1 MGEKT
6 ETKFVQKR
14 KATEKNDEISQ
25 KRKKKKMQGNEKEVP
40 TAEEMRELKN
50 AGRNAHTNLCQMQMA
65 ALLAEVRMK
74 KKQHAQMMEAV
85 EKIKNIFLQLSA
97 EDTEFPLPVDV
108 FQSGSIPLNACVQPT
123 KAADVVL
130 VMPKKHIYN
139 KDYRNHQYLHKR
151 LQYLTAVAGHLKE
164 VAADIKLTYRAGNPF
179 HPILVVNV
187 PVSGSKAL
195 VVIHLHVIP
204 EQGAFKPGRF
214 HLSKNNIRPCW
225 FSSGLKE
232 SSLFAD
238 YGDTLPPTPYYN
250 TSILQDVCFKTNAE
264 YITQQLSDSSSLQ
277 DGLALFKMW
286 LYQRQLDK
294 GFGSFNG
301 FVATMYVCYLLSQ
314 KVLNHSMNSYQVLRH
329 TLTSLSMSTWEDIP
343 MTLCSETGLAGQP
356 SMEEFQQTFDI
367 VFVDVTGF
375 TNICLGMTS
384 SFYKRVRHEAVIAVQ
399 CFSSEFTNTFDLL
412 LMSPIT
418 FVQKFDSIFHM
429 ECNKEVVAAVIKKC
443 QLSQHMLDLG
453 DHVILAVIPT
463 LLQLMTKGLGERV
476 ELVQVQPHSPPEW
489 SVFEDPPT
497 AVTDSILTFGLLLRE
512 AKALNIVDRGPN
524 ASSEEAVKFRQFWG
538 EKSELRRFKDGSSII
553 EAVKWATSTSLKKRR
568 AVCNHIVSYVLHK
581 HADINPK
588 WIHHVGHQVERVL
601 YIPRCVVAIIKRGQ
615 GSTEPEKKK
624 LSTFDFNYGTGEEW
638 HYHLRKSLEELG
650 QMLRTLPNLPLSIN
664 AVSGISP
671 VCRFTEVFPP
681 CPAPPDLTRLSLQSS
696 DPRWVPWYTPSVTVI
711 CKLEGSGK
719 WPEDLEAIC
728 RLKAAYY
735 VKLGQI
741 LAACHQLMVDVS
753 PTHLDVLKDGFVF
766 RLKLGLTREIGV
778 LRLMQ
783 NHDGMSRMED
793 TPEAL
798 ALEAEITTL
807 PHLTGW
813 LQGIQQSHQSF
824 CAVVR
829 LVKRWVSAQLL
840 LCHIPELT
848 VEKTVAQLY
857 TQPLPF
863 TPPVSPVTGLLRY
876 LRLVS
881 RDDYRLENFTEKA
894 WPVPLA
900 VISNRLHLVAQASL
914 ATLQD
919 QMVKCQADW
928 KVIFRPP
935 LEGYDVVVHLSQE
948 LLPRHYQAIDSEKNI
963 SALKQKYRYLS
974 KRQQDADTMPMLDF
988 DPASLLIEE
997 LKSAYGE
1004 MGLIFHDQFGGDV
1017 IGILWKP
1024 GVMEEKEFKVPNM
1037 TARKPAISESS
1048 DIALTLNLEA
1058 IADDIRVLGGD
1069 LVSRVDVKVKNRCS

>member
-1 MGEKT
+1 MACNPHHLL
-6 ETKFVQKR
+6 FVEF
-14 KATEKNDEISQ
+14 TCHINNPL
-25 KRKKKKMQGNEKEVP
+25 KMQGNEKEVP

-50 AGRNAHTNLCQMQMA
+50 AGRNAHTNLCQMQ
-65 ALLAEVRMK
+65 
-74 KKQHAQMMEAV
+74 
-85 EKIKNIFLQLSA
+85 
-97 EDTEFPLPVDV
+97 FPLPVDV

-329 TLTSLSMSTWEDIP
+329 TLTSLSNRDSSNIHSGVRYRMQDISP
-343 MTLCSETGLAGQP
+343 TVCCYE
-356 SMEEFQQTFDI
+356 
-367 VFVDVTGF
+367 
-375 TNICLGMTS
+375 
-384 SFYKRVRHEAVIAVQ
+384 VRHEAVIAVQ